1 MLGKQGSVLLGTN
14 PISVSRLE
22 RLPMKIPMRVR
33 LKLYGVF
40 RSAAN
45 ASSLTIEIPDKDV
58 TVKSAIQRLVSQ
70 AEFGGLKSLLMD
82 STTSD
87 PRPNALIMV
96 SGREI
101 SALRGLDTVLAEDDE
116 LELLPVAHGG

>member
-1 MLGKQGSVLLGTN
+1 MLGFDLHEFYKCESTRRDL
-14 PISVSRLE
+14 
-22 RLPMKIPMRVR
+22 MKIPMRVR

-40 RSAAN
+40 RSAAK
-45 ASSLTIEIPDKDV
+45 ASSFTIEIPDKDV

-70 AEFGGLKSLLMD
+70 AEFGGLRSLLIG

-87 PRPNALIMV
+87 PLIMV

-101 SALRGLDTVLAEDDE
+101 SALKGLDTVLAEDDE
-116 LELLPVAHGG
+116 LALLPVAHGG